1 MERGSA
7 ESPWGTTVDGK
18 EMIGGTN
25 IYFNNPYWLQYR
37 KTNVA
42 KRNRFTGAI
51 NLKWDITD
59 WLYLQGAVQR
69 DGYTYENKT
78 VQPTGAAAD
87 PYGFMTEYMKN
98 YYEMNYNFLLG
109 FNKIFAKDWSVGAT
123 FGGNRQDNT
132 YKTYYPTKGGRPFI
146 VDGVC

>member
-1 MERGSA
+1 MNTTYNLFKNLSATVTANYVFEKFNGRSSLSDGNGNTNASLLWHANSFDIRWMERGSA

-18 EMIGGTN
+18 EMLGGTN

-69 DGYTYENKT
+69 DGYTYENKS

-87 PYGFMTEYMKN
+87 P
-98 YYEMNYNFLLG
+98 
-109 FNKIFAKDWSVGAT
+109 
-123 FGGNRQDNT
+123 
-132 YKTYYPTKGGRPFI
+132 
-146 VDGVC
+146 